1 LEETLFQKGFF
12 QEDFFCPATIY
23 LEIYSGSHLS
33 KLLLEGKVMPE
44 EEGRQK
50 AEDYQNARDL
60 ALDYLS
66 YRSRSSK
73 EVFDRLRRKGYSD
86 EVAQSVVEY
95 LTERR
100 YLDDRAFAGE
110 WASFSAYRK
119 LSGRI
124 LLSQELRLKGISA
137 DIIEDVIRET
147 YSPEGREKEL
157 ALQLAHKRIRRF
169 HKKDRDKLMRSLI
182 NLLARHGFSRSI
194 IRDAIMEALG
204 PGDDDGLG
212 DEESLMDG
220 DDSLVP

>member
-1 LEETLFQKGFF
+1 MT
-12 QEDFFCPATIY
+12 
-23 LEIYSGSHLS
+23 
-33 KLLLEGKVMPE
+33 E
-44 EEGRQK
+44 EEDRQK
-50 AEDYQNARDL
+50 TEDYQNARDF
-60 ALDYLS
+60 ALNYLS

-100 YLDDRAFAGE
+100 YLDDRAFAVE
-110 WASFSAYRK
+110 WAGFSAYHK

-147 YSPEGREKEL
+147 YSPDGREKEL
-157 ALQLAHKRIRRF
+157 ALQLVHKRIRRS

-182 NLLARHGFSRSI
+182 NLLARHGFSRSV
-194 IRDAIMEALG
+194 IRDAVMEALG
-204 PGDDDGLG
+204 PGG
-212 DEESLMDG
+212 DEEGLNDEETLMDG
-220 DDSLVP
+220 DESLLP